1 VADLLDKILEN
12 RERPSR
18 AVVHCPAYH
27 GPCPGGCFMRA
38 ACERDP
44 EGVRVLMERLD
55 AETVDAMS
63 RIAAG
68 GP

>member
-1 VADLLDKILEN
+1 
-12 RERPSR
+12 
-18 AVVHCPAYH
+18 
-27 GPCPGGCFMRA
+27 MRA